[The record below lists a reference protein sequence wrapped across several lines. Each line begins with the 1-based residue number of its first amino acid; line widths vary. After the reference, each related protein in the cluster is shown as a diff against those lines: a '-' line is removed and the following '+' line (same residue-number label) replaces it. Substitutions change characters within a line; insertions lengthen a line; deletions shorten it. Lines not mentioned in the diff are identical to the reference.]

1 MANQINWGEI
11 YCYSNWGDEAN
22 KKSVPEFPAT
32 CNPVVEDG
40 VCNTVYQWD
49 DVEPVFPEVFN
60 VSINQSG
67 ASFIDFNAY
76 NRPTKFV
83 VVQGGVTLVDT
94 GYRSSAPSSWQA
106 QLDSYLIA
114 NGLPTE
120 TITQP
125 STEIINFNLPNTKSV
140 LVYVYAP
147 LEKSGFSGWEFR
159 IGCPQ

>member
-11 YCYSNWGDEAN
+11 YCFSNWGDEAN

-40 VCNTVYQWD
+40 VCGVVYQWD
-49 DVEPVFPEVFN
+49 DLNPSFPKVFN
-60 VSINQSG
+60 ISINQAGESY
-67 ASFIDFNAY
+67 IDFEAY

-83 VVQGGVTLVDT
+83 VVQSGVTLVDT
-94 GYRSSAPSSWQA
+94 GYRSSSPSTWQS
-106 QLDSYLIA
+106 QLDSYLSEK
-114 NGLPTE
+114 GLPLE

-125 STEIINFNLPNTKSV
+125 SSNIIDFYVNRDI

-147 LEKSGFSGWEFR
+147 LEKQGFSGWEFKIR
-159 IGCPQ
+159 CT

>member
-40 VCNTVYQWD
+40 VCGVVYQWD
-49 DVEPVFPEVFN
+49 DINPAFPKVFN
-60 VSINQSG
+60 ISINQAG
-67 ASFIDFNAY
+67 ESFINFEAY
-76 NRPTKFV
+76 SRPVKFV
-83 VVQGGVTLVDT
+83 VVQSGVTLVDT
-94 GYRSSAPSSWQA
+94 GYRANGIYDWQA
-106 QLDSYLIA
+106 QLDDYLA
-114 NGLPTE
+114 ARGLPRE

-125 STEIINFNLPNTKSV
+125 SSNIIDFHANRDI

-147 LEKSGFSGWEFR
+147 LEKTGFSGWEFR
-159 IGCPQ
+159 IGCPV

>member
-40 VCNTVYQWD
+40 VCGVVYQWD
-49 DVEPVFPEVFN
+49 DLNPSFPKVFN
-60 VSINQSG
+60 ISINQAG
-67 ASFIDFNAY
+67 ESFIDFEAY

-83 VVQGGVTLVDT
+83 VVQSGVTLVDT
-94 GYRSSAPSSWQA
+94 GYRSSSPSTWQS
-106 QLDSYLIA
+106 QLDSYLSA
-114 NGLPTE
+114 RGLPLE

-125 STEIINFNLPNTKSV
+125 SSNIIDFHVNRDI

-147 LEKSGFSGWEFR
+147 LEKQGFSGWEFR
-159 IGCPQ
+159 IGCTV

>member
-32 CNPVVEDG
+32 CNPIVEDG
-40 VCNTVYQWD
+40 ICNTVYEWD
-49 DVEPVFPEVFN
+49 ETVVAFPKVFN
-60 VSINQSG
+60 ISINQAG
-67 ASFIDFNAY
+67 NSFIDFEAY

-83 VVQGGVTLVDT
+83 VVQSGVTLVDT
-94 GYRSSAPSSWQA
+94 GYRSSNPSAWQDN
-106 QLDSYLIA
+106 LDSYLTA
-114 NGLPTE
+114 RGLPTE
-120 TITQP
+120 TITTP
-125 STEIINFNLPNTKSV
+125 SSNIIDFHAKRDI

-147 LEKSGFSGWEFR
+147 LEKAGFSSWRFR

>member
-11 YCYSNWGDEAN
+11 YCFSNWGDEAN

-40 VCNTVYQWD
+40 VCGVVYQWD
-49 DVEPVFPEVFN
+49 DLNPSFPKVFN
-60 VSINQSG
+60 ISINQAGESY
-67 ASFIDFNAY
+67 IDFEAY
-76 NRPTKFV
+76 SRPTKFV

-94 GYRSSAPSSWQA
+94 GYRSSSPSTWQS
-106 QLDSYLIA
+106 QLDSYLSER
-114 NGLPTE
+114 GLPLE

-125 STEIINFNLPNTKSV
+125 SSNIIDFYVNRDI

-147 LEKSGFSGWEFR
+147 LEKQGFSGWEFKIR
-159 IGCPQ
+159 CT

>member
-11 YCYSNWGDEAN
+11 YCYSNWGSEAN

-40 VCNTVYQWD
+40 VCGVVYQWD
-49 DVEPVFPEVFN
+49 DLNPSFPKVFN
-60 VSINQSG
+60 ISINQAGESY
-67 ASFIDFNAY
+67 IDFEAY

-83 VVQGGVTLVDT
+83 VVQSGVTLVDT
-94 GYRSSAPSSWQA
+94 GYRSSSPSTWQS
-106 QLDSYLIA
+106 QLDSYLSER
-114 NGLPTE
+114 GLPLE

-125 STEIINFNLPNTKSV
+125 SSNIIDFHVKRDI

-147 LEKSGFSGWEFR
+147 LEKQGFSGWEFKIR
-159 IGCPQ
+159 CT

>member
-22 KKSVPEFPAT
+22 KKSVPEFPST

-40 VCNTVYQWD
+40 VCGVVYQWD
-49 DVEPVFPEVFN
+49 DLNPSFPKVFN
-60 VSINQSG
+60 ISINQAGESY
-67 ASFIDFNAY
+67 IDFEAY

-83 VVQGGVTLVDT
+83 VVQSGVTLVDT
-94 GYRSSAPSSWQA
+94 GYRSSSPSTWQS
-106 QLDSYLIA
+106 QLDSYLSER
-114 NGLPTE
+114 GLPLE

-125 STEIINFNLPNTKSV
+125 SSNIIDFYVNRDI

-147 LEKSGFSGWEFR
+147 LEKQGFSGWEFKIR
-159 IGCPQ
+159 CT